1 MKTTY
6 PRMLQEA
13 NRILNKVKD
22 GQDVELW
29 LIQWALRMT
38 GDL

>member
-1 MKTTY
+1 MKTTN
-6 PRMLQEA
+6 PAVLREA
-13 NRILNKVKD
+13 HRTLNKVKD

-29 LIQWALRMT
+29 RIVWALRMT